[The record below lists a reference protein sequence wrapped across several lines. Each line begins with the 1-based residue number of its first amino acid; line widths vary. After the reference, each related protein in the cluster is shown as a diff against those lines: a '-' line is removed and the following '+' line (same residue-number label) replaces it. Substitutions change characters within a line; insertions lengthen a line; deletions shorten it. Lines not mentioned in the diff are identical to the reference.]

1 MKDKLRREVY
11 KDFKWKRNYDGNF
24 RKILNEREVTTRT
37 LERIQMTTE
46 LRLELSEDFELKRNY
61 DRNCRKNSND
71 IRTMLGTFR
80 RF

>member
-1 MKDKLRREVY
+1 MRS
-11 KDFKWKRNYDGNF
+11 YDGKF

-71 IRTMLGTFR
+71 IRTMMGTFR